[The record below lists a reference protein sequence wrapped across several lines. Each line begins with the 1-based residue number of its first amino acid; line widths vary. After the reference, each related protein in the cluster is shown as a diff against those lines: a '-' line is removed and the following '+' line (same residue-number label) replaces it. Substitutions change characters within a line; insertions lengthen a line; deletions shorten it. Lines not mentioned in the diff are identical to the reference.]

1 MIPLP
6 IADIFGIPPQTFQAL
21 DVMSILL
28 LILLEGLLSADN
40 ALVMAIMVRHL
51 PEKQR
56 SKALLYGL
64 GGAFVF
70 RAIALVMASYILGL
84 WWLQLAGALYLI
96 FLTLKH
102 FLKKD
107 HGDDEV
113 KSRAGTGF
121 WMTVLLVEF
130 TDIAFAVDSVLA
142 AVGFIKG
149 PEKLWIAYAGA
160 MIGVILLRYAAQF
173 FIKLL
178 DRMPFLEHMAYALIG
193 WVGVKLLLLS
203 GHSLDKWLPKS
214 NSTFRLPFHVE
225 EMSQLVFWIGM
236 AIILS
241 VGTLLAIK
249 FQQKV
254 DESES
259 TEPVEI
265 EFENEENLEI
275 K

>member
-1 MIPLP
+1 MIPFP
-6 IADIFGIPPQTFQAL
+6 IADIFGIPPQSFEAI
-21 DVMSILL
+21 DIMSILL

-56 SKALLYGL
+56 TKALLYGL
-64 GGAFVF
+64 GGACIF

-84 WWLQLAGALYLI
+84 WWLQLGGALYLL

-102 FLKKD
+102 FLKKE
-107 HGDDEV
+107 HGDGDV
-113 KSRAGTGF
+113 KTRDGTGF

-160 MIGVILLRYAAQF
+160 MIGVVLLRYAAQF

-193 WVGVKLLLLS
+193 WVGVKLFMMS
-203 GHSLDKWLPKS
+203 GHSLDVWLKDS
-214 NSTFRLPFHVE
+214 KSTFKLPIHFEH
-225 EMSQLVFWIGM
+225 MSQPVFWGGM
-236 AIILS
+236 AIIG
-241 VGTLLAIK
+241 VMGTLLAIK

-254 DESES
+254 DEPENSE
-259 TEPVEI
+259 PIEI
-265 EFENEENLEI
+265 EFRKEENLEI